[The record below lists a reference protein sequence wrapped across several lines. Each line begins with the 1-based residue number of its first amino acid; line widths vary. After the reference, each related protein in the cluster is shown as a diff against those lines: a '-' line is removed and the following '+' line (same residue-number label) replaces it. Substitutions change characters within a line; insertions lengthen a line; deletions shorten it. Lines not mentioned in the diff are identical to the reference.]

1 VANKSAE
8 KDRKARL
15 DELRKQQSG
24 AQRRRTLLV
33 AGAAGVVVLGLG
45 AAVTTV
51 ALRESAARD
60 MSQIGATTA
69 AAAGCDAVITDAT
82 AGGAVHVGP
91 GTDKP
96 NETTVKYTTVPPS
109 SGEHF
114 ASPEYPARTF
124 YSATDRPQLETLV
137 HNLEHGY
144 TVLWYTA
151 ATPKTQVDELKRI
164 GELAVKEKGA
174 NNKFIVSAWDDA
186 RGAFPAGKTI
196 ALSHWGAKQ
205 GNRQLCSA
213 VSGQVVKAFI
223 AAHPATDAPEP
234 NAA

>member
-15 DELRKQQSG
+15 EELRKQQAS

-33 AGAAGVVVLGLG
+33 SAAAGVLVIGLG

-51 ALRESAARD
+51 VMRENADRD
-60 MSQIGATTA
+60 ITRYGVA
-69 AAAGCDAVITDAT
+69 AASAGCDPVTTDT
-82 AGGAVHVGP
+82 TTGSSVHVGP

-96 NETTVKYTTVPPS
+96 NVTSVKYASVPPS

-114 ASPEYPARTF
+114 ATPDYPARSF
-124 YSATDRPQLETLV
+124 YSAGDRPQLETLV

-151 ATPKTQVDELKRI
+151 TTPAAQVEELKRI
-164 GELAVKEKGA
+164 GELALKEPGA

-186 RGAFPAGKTI
+186 RGAFPAGKTV

-205 GNRQLCSA
+205 GNRQLCAA
-213 VSGQVVKAFI
+213 VSGEVVKSFV
-223 AAHPATDAPEP
+223 AAHPSTDSPEP
-234 NAA
+234 NGA